1 MWLLPQVPLVHLQNY
16 NIRAEMSRNGNME
29 HDQLRMLGYTSISGN
44 CFTHLISH
52 TYYKYS
58 FEIGNQSSFTVLIN
72 SLS

>member
-1 MWLLPQVPLVHLQNY
+1 
-16 NIRAEMSRNGNME
+16 MSRNGNME

-72 SLS
+72 WLS